1 MSSTIFRGMVTL
13 SLTVVLAGCQAFP
26 AVQQDMAAIGNG
38 ISARVPQ
45 PSGATSMP
53 GIPGMGASAGGG
65 GAATAGPSVTDP
77 YAGQG
82 VAKPNVPGGGNVK
95 PTQTPSAQVAVTPA
109 TTHQV
114 TSGETGWSVAR
125 KYGITIQDLAA
136 ANNLETNMVLKVGQT
151 LKIPARRTATASDA
165 SAPGQGTP
173 TPMPPSAAKPLPD
186 EKTAPSTAP
195 VAKPST
201 PDLGATRTAAS
212 GSGKMRMPVAGSI
225 TRTFNKGSND
235 GIDISAPT
243 GTEVQAAGSGRVAA
257 ITRDTDGVPIVVIRH
272 EGELM
277 TVYAGMS
284 QLSVQKG
291 DQVKAG
297 QKIGTAGNSGAIHFE
312 VRKGF
317 DAVNPENYL

>member
-1 MSSTIFRGMVTL
+1 MSSAIFKTAATL
-13 SLTVVLAGCQAFP
+13 SLTAMLAGCQAFP
-26 AVQQDMAAIGNG
+26 VVQQDIATLGKG
-38 ISARVPQ
+38 ISARMPQ

-53 GIPGMGASAGGG
+53 GIPGAG
-65 GAATAGPSVTDP
+65 ATAGSGATAAGQTVTDP

-82 VAKPNVPGGGNVK
+82 VATPDVPGGRS
-95 PTQTPSAQVAVTPA
+95 PATSQTAQTAMTPA
-109 TTHQV
+109 TTHRV
-114 TSGETGWSVAR
+114 VAGETGWSVAR
-125 KYGITIQDLAA
+125 RYGISIQDLAT
-136 ANNLETNMVLKVGQT
+136 ANNLDTNMVLKVGQT
-151 LKIPARRTATASDA
+151 LNIPARQVAGGSTLT
-165 SAPGQGTP
+165 APGQGSP
-173 TPMPPSAAKPLPD
+173 TPMPPSAATPLPN
-186 EKTAPSTAP
+186 EKTAPTTTP
-195 VAKPST
+195 VAKPTT

-212 GSGKMRMPVAGSI
+212 GSGKFQMPVAGSI
-225 TRTFNKGSND
+225 TRTFSKGRND

-243 GTEVQAAGSGRVAA
+243 GTEVKAAGGGRVAA

-297 QKIGTAGNSGAIHFE
+297 QKIGTAGGSGAIHFE

>member
-1 MSSTIFRGMVTL
+1 MTRAIFKGMSALTL
-13 SLTVVLAGCQAFP
+13 TAVLAGCQAFP
-26 AVQQDMAAIGNG
+26 AVQQDMASIGSG

-53 GIPGMGASAGGG
+53 GIPGLAPPAGSGSA
-65 GAATAGPSVTDP
+65 AAGQSVTDP

-82 VAKPNVPGGGNVK
+82 VASPNVPASGQVK
-95 PTQTPSAQVAVTPA
+95 ATTTPAAQPAMTPA
-109 TTHQV
+109 TTHRV
-114 TSGETGWSVAR
+114 ASGETGWSVAR
-125 KYGITIQDLAA
+125 KYGISIQDLAT
-136 ANNLETNMVLKVGQT
+136 ANNLETNMVLKVGQV
-151 LKIPARRTATASDA
+151 LNIPARQVAAASVV
-165 SAPGQGTP
+165 SAPGQGSP

-195 VAKPST
+195 VAKPTT

-212 GSGKMRMPVAGSI
+212 GSGKFRMPVAGSI
-225 TRTFNKGSND
+225 TRTFSKGKND

-243 GTEVQAAGSGRVAA
+243 GTTVSAAGSGRVAA

-297 QKIGTAGNSGAIHFE
+297 QKIGTAGGSGAIHFE

-317 DAVNPENYL
+317 DAVNPESYL